1 MIDTGLQEIVVT
13 TDRSRLDVDV
23 IHGYLTR
30 SYWAKGI
37 PRETVALAMDR
48 SLCFGA
54 FEGDRQIGFAR
65 IISDLTTFAYVSDVF
80 VVESHQGRGV
90 GKRLMAAIMAHPELQ
105 ELRRWTLFT
114 RDAHGLYRQYGF
126 REPRHPE
133 RLMEVFN
140 DDPYGDEE

>member
-1 MIDTGLQEIVVT
+1 MIDTGLHEIVVT
-13 TDRSRLDVDV
+13 TDRSRFDLEV

-37 PRETVALAMDR
+37 PRATVARAMDR

-54 FEGDRQIGFAR
+54 FEGDRQVGFAR
-65 IISDLTTFAYVSDVF
+65 VISDLTTFAYVSDVF

-90 GKRLMAAIMAHPELQ
+90 GKRLIAAIMAHPELQ

-126 REPRHPE
+126 REPRYPE

-140 DDPYGDEE
+140 DDPYGDEG

>member
-1 MIDTGLQEIVVT
+1 VIDTGLHEIVVT
-13 TDRSRLDVDV
+13 TDRSRLDLEV

-37 PRETVALAMDR
+37 PRATVARAMDR

-54 FEGDRQIGFAR
+54 FEGDRQVGFAR
-65 IISDLTTFAYVSDVF
+65 VISDLTTFAYVSDVF

-126 REPRHPE
+126 REPRYPE

-140 DDPYGDEE
+140 DDPYRGEG